1 MGKYT
6 VKSGD
11 GWWRISQQTGVSE
24 ADLKKLNPEIAQKGL
39 DPGDKI
45 KTSSGLFSGISDLF
59 TRDNSEQSQSTPE
72 TLKTGAYYVNFP
84 NYDVSIN
91 RNGDRAKL
99 GHAGVLVVNKD
110 GSRKLYEYGRY
121 DNGNVGVQLGRDE
134 NGDNRGN
141 WRVRNISGTTLDDV
155 SKNILA
161 AQSSHAGN
169 NVRLTHVNADPQK
182 VINYINNDANNPNR
196 DSYSVCG
203 YNDKNCGS
211 MASEAIEAG
220 TPWYTNALHGT
231 IGALRQISRGS
242 IPYIINSTSKL
253 ISKDSNTGVRT
264 GAILGLIS
272 GKSTPQDYEDQYL
285 FNDTHTYSRN
295 K

>member
-6 VKSGD
+6 VQSGD
-11 GWWRISQQTGVSE
+11 SLSKISAQTGVSIE
-24 ADLKKLNPEIAQKGL
+24 DLQKYNNLSGSVIH
-39 DPGDKI
+39 PGQVL
-45 KTSSGLFSGISDLF
+45 KTSGGLFSGIRNLF
-59 TRDNSEQSQSTPE
+59 TRDNSEQPQSTPE

-84 NYDVSIN
+84 NYDVAVT
-91 RNGDRAKL
+91 RNGDRAEL

-110 GSRKLYEYGRY
+110 GSRRLYEYGRY

-141 WRVRNISGTTLDDV
+141 WRVNNISGKTLDDV

-161 AQSSHAGN
+161 TQGSHSGN
-169 NVRLTHVNADPQK
+169 NVRLTYVNADPQK
-182 VINYINNDANNPNR
+182 VINYINNDANNSNR

-220 TPWYTNALHGT
+220 TPWYTDALHGT
-231 IGALRQISRGS
+231 IGALRQIGRAFTPNGLNNA
-242 IPYIINSTSKL
+242 IKL
-253 ISKDSNTGVRT
+253 ISNNNNTGVRT
-264 GAILGLIS
+264 GAGLGLIS

>member
-11 GWWRISQQTGVSE
+11 SLSKISAQTGVSVE
-24 ADLKKLNPEIAQKGL
+24 DLQKYNNLSGSVIH
-39 DPGDKI
+39 PGQVL
-45 KTSSGLFSGISDLF
+45 KTSDGWLSGIRDLF
-59 TRDNSEQSQSTPE
+59 ARDNSEQPQSTPE

-84 NYDVSIN
+84 NYDVAVT
-91 RNGDRAKL
+91 RNGDRAEL

-134 NGDNRGN
+134 NGDSRGN
-141 WRVRNISGTTLDDV
+141 WRVRNISGKTLDDV
-155 SKNILA
+155 SKNILT
-161 AQSSHAGN
+161 AQGSHAGN
-169 NVRLTHVNADPQK
+169 NVRLTYVNADPQK
-182 VINYINNDANNPNR
+182 VVDYIQTDAKNANR

-220 TPWYTNALHGT
+220 TPWYTDALHGT
-231 IGALRQISRGS
+231 IGALRQIGRAFTPNGL
-242 IPYIINSTSKL
+242 INATKL
-253 ISKDSNTGVRT
+253 ISENNNTGVRT
-264 GAILGLIS
+264 GAVLGLIS